1 MQTTLRSNSSEV
13 NIRPDGPTTVI
24 GEKINPTGRKT
35 LAAALRAG
43 EFDYLGELA
52 ARQVAAGA
60 DVLDINVCV
69 PGLDEVTVLTEVVK
83 VVAATVNV
91 PLCIDSSNPK
101 ALAAALAVTPGK
113 PLINSI
119 NGDQSVLRE
128 MFPIIKAHGAA
139 VIGLTMDGT
148 GIPNTTHNRL
158 SIATR
163 ILERASRLGIPADD
177 VMIDPLVM
185 AVGADQKAGEVTLK
199 TIELLRQE
207 LGVNIV
213 LGASNVSF
221 GLPARHTINHAF
233 LVLAI
238 GAGASCV
245 ITDPM
250 KFTANI
256 RAVDLLRGRDTYAK
270 RYIKHYRSYSE
281 NLGRL
286 YTTAKEEE
294 VKKLKRAFGEG
305 IFDKGGGSS

>member
-1 MQTTLRSNSSEV
+1 MQTTLRSNTTEF
-13 NIRPDGPTTVI
+13 NIRLDGPTTVI
-24 GEKINPTGRKT
+24 GEKINPTGKKT
-35 LAAALRAG
+35 MAAALRAG

-52 ARQVAAGA
+52 AQQIAAGA

-69 PGLDEVTVLTEVVK
+69 PGLDEVTVLAEVVK
-83 VVAATVNV
+83 VVAAKVNV

-101 ALAAALAVTPGK
+101 ALAAALAVAPGK

-119 NGDQSVLRE
+119 NGEQSVLRE
-128 MFPIIKAHGAA
+128 MFPMVKDRGAA
-139 VIGLTMDGT
+139 VIGLTMDDT
-148 GIPNTTHNRL
+148 GIPNTPHNRL
-158 SIATR
+158 YIAVG
-163 ILERASRLGIPADD
+163 ILEQASRLGIPAND
-177 VMIDPLVM
+177 VIIDPLVM

-199 TIELLRQE
+199 TIELIRQE

-305 IFDKGGGSS
+305 IFEKGGGSS

>member
-1 MQTTLRSNSSEV
+1 MQTTLRSNTTEV

-24 GEKINPTGRKT
+24 GEKINPTGKKK
-35 LAAALRAG
+35 LAVALRAG

-69 PGLDEVTVLTEVVK
+69 PGLNEVTVLTEVVK
-83 VVAATVNV
+83 VVAAKVNV

-101 ALAAALAVTPGK
+101 ALAAALAVAPGK
-113 PLINSI
+113 PLINSV
-119 NGDQSVLRE
+119 NGEQSVLWE
-128 MFPIIKAHGAA
+128 MFPIVKNHGAA
-139 VIGLTMDGT
+139 VIGLTMDGA
-148 GIPNTTHNRL
+148 GIPNTPHNRL
-158 SIATR
+158 FIATR
-163 ILERASRLGIPADD
+163 ILEKASRLGIPAND

-199 TIELLRQE
+199 TIELVRQK

-221 GLPARHTINHAF
+221 GLPGRHTINQAF
-233 LVLAI
+233 LALAI

-245 ITDPM
+245 ITNPM

-256 RAVDLLRGRDTYAK
+256 RAVDLLCGRDSYAK
-270 RYIKHYRSYSE
+270 RYIKHYRSQSE
-281 NLGRL
+281 NLGWL
-286 YTTAKEEE
+286 YAAAKEEE
-294 VKKLKRAFGEG
+294 VA
-305 IFDKGGGSS
+305 